1 MKELKIPFTF
11 YDFFGYFLPG
21 LVTMLIIIVLLS
33 PSHDIDGLKPAAKT
47 IQDIK
52 LFPGLCIVL
61 LCYAIGHLLSSI
73 SSFSL
78 EKQLLGKRFAYKMP
92 ENRLF
97 PSKAQE
103 EPLFSEE
110 LTGKF
115 KSIAEKEFKIKAD
128 EIKGKH
134 RSEVFWL
141 CNAVVVNECPNIY
154 SRVFVF
160 LSFYGFARTMS
171 FIFGVSSLAFV
182 GRLLLKLWV
191 GPLFW
196 EWSSLWI
203 LIACGLLCPVFFY
216 EYVRFLKY
224 HRQEI
229 FYGFYNYA
237 TSERMANVDDEEAT
251 SKGE

>member
-1 MKELKIPFTF
+1 MRALRIPFTF

-21 LVTMLIIIVLLS
+21 LVTMLIIIILLS
-33 PSHDIDGLKPAAKT
+33 PSHDINGLKPTAQT
-47 IQDIK
+47 IQNIK

-61 LCYAIGHLLSSI
+61 LCYAMGHLLSSI
-73 SSFSL
+73 SSWLL
-78 EKQLLGKRFAYKMP
+78 EKQLLGKCMPYKMP

-97 PSKAQE
+97 SSDTTE

-115 KSIAEKEFKIKAD
+115 KLIAEKEFKIKVD
-128 EIKGKH
+128 EMKGKH
-134 RSEVFWL
+134 KSEVFWL

-160 LSFYGFARTMS
+160 LSFYDFARTMS
-171 FIFGVSSLAFV
+171 FIFGVSTLAFLV
-182 GRLLLKLWV
+182 KCCIEFSTRK
-191 GPLFW
+191 PFW

-203 LIACGLLCPVFFY
+203 AIVCGVLCWIFFY
-216 EYVRFLKY
+216 EYVRFLAY
-224 HRQEI
+224 HRREI

-237 TSERMANVDDEEAT
+237 ASNRMVNVDEEET
-251 SKGE
+251 TG

>member
-33 PSHDIDGLKPAAKT
+33 PSHDINGLKPAAKT

-78 EKQLLGKRFAYKMP
+78 EKQLLGKRFAHKMP

-115 KSIAEKEFKIKAD
+115 KSIAEKEFDIKAD
-128 EIKGKH
+128 KIKGKY

-171 FIFGVSSLAFV
+171 FIFGVSTLAFLV
-182 GRLLLKLWV
+182 RLCIEQSAGK
-191 GPLFW
+191 PFW
-196 EWSSLWI
+196 ELSSFWI
-203 LIACGLLCPVFFY
+203 FIACGLLCGIFFY
-216 EYVRFLKY
+216 EYLRFLRY

-229 FYGFYNYA
+229 FYAFYNYA
-237 TSERMANVDDEEAT
+237 VNKRRANVDEEEAT
-251 SKGE
+251 SG

>member
-1 MKELKIPFTF
+1 MKELRIPFTF

-21 LVTMLIIIVLLS
+21 LVTMLITIVLLS
-33 PSHDIDGLKPAAKT
+33 PSHDIEGLNPAVQT
-47 IQDIK
+47 IQNIK

-73 SSFSL
+73 SSWLL
-78 EKQLLGKRFAYKMP
+78 EKQLLGKRLPHKMP

-97 PSKAQE
+97 SPQANE
-103 EPLFSEE
+103 NPLFSQE
-110 LTGKF
+110 LTEQF
-115 KSIAEKEFKIKAD
+115 KIIAEKEFEIKIDK
-128 EIKGKH
+128 IKGKH
-134 RSEVFWL
+134 RLEVFWL

-171 FIFGVSSLAFV
+171 FIFGVSALAFV
-182 GRLLLKLWV
+182 GRLLLEQFV
-191 GPLFW
+191 EPSFW
-196 EWSSLWI
+196 EWSSLGLSI
-203 LIACGLLCPVFFY
+203 VCGMLCCVFFY
-216 EYVRFLKY
+216 EYIRFLRY

-237 TSERMANVDDEEAT
+237 VGKSTTDVDGETTS
-251 SKGE
+251 G

>member
-1 MKELKIPFTF
+1 MRELKIPFTF

-21 LVTMLIIIVLLS
+21 LVMMMIIIVLLS
-33 PSHDIDGLKPAAKT
+33 PSHDINGLEPVAKT
-47 IQDIK
+47 IQNIK

-73 SSFSL
+73 SSWLL
-78 EKQLLGKRFAYKMP
+78 EKQLLGKRMPHKVP

-97 PSKAQE
+97 PSESKE
-103 EPLFSEE
+103 DPLFSEE
-110 LTGKF
+110 LTDKF
-115 KSIAEKEFKIKAD
+115 KLIAEKEF
-128 EIKGKH
+128 EIKIDQIEGKH

-141 CNAVVVNECPNIY
+141 CNTVVVNECPNIY

-171 FIFGVSSLAFV
+171 FIFGVSALAFV
-182 GRLLLKLWV
+182 GRLLLELFDT
-191 GPLFW
+191 PSFW
-196 EWSSLWI
+196 EWSSLGLAIVCGI
-203 LIACGLLCPVFFY
+203 LCCVFFY
-216 EYVRFLKY
+216 EYIRFLKY

-237 TSERMANVDDEEAT
+237 VGKSTVDVNDEETT
-251 SKGE
+251 SG